1 MEKRIVKLGDKH
13 TARAA
18 AALGADLRT
27 WRKLLGYT
35 AAQVAERAGISAP
48 TLTKI
53 EHGDPGVGLGSVLAV
68 TRVLGITDRILT
80 AADPYES
87 DLGRASVDRI
97 LPERVRR

>member
-1 MEKRIVKLGDKH
+1 MKLGEKH
-13 TARAA
+13 TMRAA
-18 AALGADLRT
+18 ATLGSDLKT

-53 EHGDPGVGLGSVLAV
+53 EHGNPGVGLGSVLAV
-68 TRVLGITDRILT
+68 ARVLGVTDRLL
-80 AADPYES
+80 AAVDPYES
-87 DLGRASVDRI
+87 DLGRASANRI